1 MLDYLVT
8 GRARRELFRLV
19 WGENRAGSVSS
30 LARAANVNFSAAHRE
45 LEAMQ
50 LAALVSSEREGA
62 ELRYRAAADHP
73 QADLLGRLARGGDKA
88 RRTASK
94 VAPKLAEGDVRG
106 WLQQLGAPL
115 QASAV
120 RSEAPGLEETLSQAL
135 VLSHAD
141 PTVARVLPLVL
152 WRQRAD
158 LDVERLTA
166 AATKLNE
173 RQTLG
178 YFLELAGSLGKDRR
192 LVEAARSLVDRRRR
206 RPRMFF
212 SGPHGPHALAVAQK
226 RTPRCARRW
235 GYLMNMGVDSFRSV
249 FDKFAHQ

>member
-8 GRARRELFRLV
+8 GRAKRELFRLV

-30 LARAANVNFSAAHRE
+30 LARAAKVNFSAAHRE
-45 LEAMQ
+45 LEAMRV
-50 LAALVSSEREGA
+50 AGLVVSERHGA
-62 ELRYRAAADHP
+62 ELRYRAATDHP
-73 QADLLGRLARGGDKA
+73 QEDLLGRLARA
-88 RRTASK
+88 RQTESSA
-94 VAPKLAEGDVRG
+94 APKLAEDDVRG
-106 WLQQLGAPL
+106 WLQQLGAPV
-115 QASAV
+115 QTSPAKS
-120 RSEAPGLEETLSQAL
+120 RAPALEEALSQAL

-158 LDVERLTA
+158 LDLKGLAE

-192 LVEAARSLVDRRRR
+192 LVEASRSLVDRRRR

-212 SGPHGPHALAVAQK
+212 SGPHGRHALAAAQK
-226 RTPRCARRW
+226 RTPRVARRW
-235 GYLMNMGVDSFRSV
+235 GYLMTTGVDSFKSL
-249 FDKFAHQ
+249 FDKFAIP